1 MTGSNKFFLLSRR
14 LFEGKQRSRRAH
26 TRIAG
31 LRLALTR
38 RSTPFFLGRT
48 SNQCNSQ
55 PWELNFTW
63 QAEGSV
69 SSLSSAS
76 SAKPQSRC
84 ALETRCRSSTDIDPA
99 ASPAAHLHLITA
111 DHSAS
116 GHVRAHRASHHQS
129 TCRAVSGSY
138 IQDACGPTNTH

>member
-1 MTGSNKFFLLSRR
+1 MTGSNMYFLLSRR

-31 LRLALTR
+31 LRLALTC

-48 SNQCNSQ
+48 RNQCNSQ

-84 ALETRCRSSTDIDPA
+84 ALETRCRSSTDTDPA
-99 ASPAAHLHLITA
+99 VSPVAHQHLITA
-111 DHSAS
+111 DHSALMATLLPVKYQQ
-116 GHVRAHRASHHQS
+116 HPQS
-129 TCRAVSGSY
+129 FGSLLAELT
-138 IQDACGPTNTH
+138 ACSSRLS